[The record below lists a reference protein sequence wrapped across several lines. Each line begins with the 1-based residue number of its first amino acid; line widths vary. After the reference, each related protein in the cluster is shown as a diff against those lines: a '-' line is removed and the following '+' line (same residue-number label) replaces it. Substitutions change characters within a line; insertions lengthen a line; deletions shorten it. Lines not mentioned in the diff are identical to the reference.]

1 MVLGGAFAVPPA
13 RTIFDPGFHRPVAIV
28 RRLPRERVPSSGAKV
43 TLTLRDASRPGVVCR
58 SDDPRDGCA
67 TIDWAD
73 VPDRPGTPLGGVFR
87 NSVTV
92 RLASG
97 TVRLYLRRDG
107 TLQRTPEPY
116 TADSARSSIGGRG
129 RAWRGYL
136 PPRLVPGSLVRLHL
150 VFTKL
155 GRPRVR
161 VAWRLAFLP

>member
-13 RTIFDPGFHRPVAIV
+13 RTIFDPGFHRAVAIV
-28 RRLPRERVPSSGAKV
+28 RRLPREGLPPSGVKV
-43 TLTLRDASRPGVVCR
+43 FLTLRDASRPGFVCR
-58 SDDPRDGCA
+58 SDDPRDGCT
-67 TIDWAD
+67 TIDWTD
-73 VPDRPGTPLGGVFR
+73 VPDRPRTPLGGVFR

-116 TADSARSSIGGRG
+116 TADSARSSISGRG
-129 RAWRGYL
+129 RVWRGYL

-150 VFTKL
+150 VVTKI
-155 GRPRVR
+155 GRPHVR
-161 VAWRLAFLP
+161 IAWRLALR

>member
-1 MVLGGAFAVPPA
+1 MVLGGTFAVPPA
-13 RTIFDPGFHRPVAIV
+13 QTIFDPGFHQAVAIV
-28 RRLPRERVPSSGAKV
+28 RRLPENVPVSGAKLI
-43 TLTLRDASRPGVVCR
+43 LTLRDASRPGVVCR

-73 VPDRPGTPLGGVFR
+73 VPDRPHTPLGGVFR

-107 TLQRTPEPY
+107 TLQRRSEPY
-116 TADSARSSIGGRG
+116 TADAPRTSIGGRG
-129 RAWRGYL
+129 RTWLAYL
-136 PPRLVPGSLVRLHL
+136 PPRVVPRSLMRLHL
-150 VFTKL
+150 VLTKL

-161 VAWRLAFLP
+161 IAWRLALLP